1 MSPTTQNPPEDLPIQ
16 ETSTGSNEGI
26 ERILTTSLD
35 ESAGSG
41 QLLIR
46 DTTNGS
52 SEIPIEEIEL
62 SDKNVT
68 VTEDNDQT
76 LATTTEPNVE
86 KLPQVTFSTNSPRF
100 TEFINMV
107 RGATTSS
114 PKLDRPDIDQPH
126 TSSKGN
132 PPTDLAEG
140 ENRGRNEELPESNED
155 IPDASQA
162 RDLVESEE
170 ETVQQV
176 TVTRQEVLALSSVL
190 DKIPKTALVRGDRNV
205 PENIT
210 LTVVGQA
217 QNSPVQ
223 DVQSTSQGET
233 TEHPPDDLRPHSSS
247 EELPLARGKRRR
259 PKYSLTSAMLKKH
272 PVVQYFATGP
282 LDRNKNPYKWWCR
295 VCKIELSLMSR
306 GVLELLSHYE
316 TEAHLTKEH
325 RIRLETPGLPLFDQE
340 ENELRGIGLQEAKR
354 RAREAHPIAPQLD
367 GCRLLV
373 GQERLPEFS
382 SVTSPSESVLA
393 QICILENG
401 FRHGGHINVLLGL
414 WEDITRLSPGSTAQ
428 ITTHNWSQH
437 RIYVS
442 TFLFLFTLLMF

>member
-1 MSPTTQNPPEDLPIQ
+1 MIH
-16 ETSTGSNEGI
+16 
-26 ERILTTSLD
+26 
-35 ESAGSG
+35 
-41 QLLIR
+41 

-76 LATTTEPNVE
+76 LATTTVPKVE
-86 KLPQVTFSTNSPRF
+86 EQPQVTFTTNSPRF

-107 RGATTSS
+107 RGATTSGI
-114 PKLDRPDIDQPH
+114 KLNRPDVDQPLN
-126 TSSKGN
+126 SSEGN
-132 PPTDLAEG
+132 PPTNLTEG
-140 ENRGRNEELPESNED
+140 GNKERDDEMPESNED
-155 IPDASQA
+155 IPDTSHA
-162 RDLVESEE
+162 RDCVDPEV

-176 TVTRQEVLALSSVL
+176 TVTRQDVLALSSVL

-205 PENIT
+205 PDNIT

-217 QNSPVQ
+217 QNPPVQ

-233 TEHPPDDLRPHSSS
+233 TEHSPDNLRPHSSS
-247 EELPLARGKRRR
+247 EERPLARGKRRR
-259 PKYSLTSAMLKKH
+259 PKYSLTSVMLKKH
-272 PVVQYFATGP
+272 PVVQYFATGL

-295 VCKIELSLMSR
+295 NCKIELSLMSR
-306 GVLELLSHYE
+306 GVLELLSHYK

-325 RIRLETPGLPLFDQE
+325 RIRLETPGLPLFDHE

-414 WEDITRLSPGSTAQ
+414 
-428 ITTHNWSQH
+428 
-437 RIYVS
+437 
-442 TFLFLFTLLMF
+442 